1 MNKYVKHL
9 SASEHNCNR
18 KKKKQFRGR
27 TQSVCSTVSFKF
39 PEVSLL
45 RGLKLITML
54 KEYRIDRW
62 RKDDHVGKSS
72 EDHHEK
78 TRRPAWLEVRSEKY
92 TGSDTSGFYR
102 LELLF

>member
-1 MNKYVKHL
+1 
-9 SASEHNCNR
+9 
-18 KKKKQFRGR
+18 
-27 TQSVCSTVSFKF
+27 
-39 PEVSLL
+39 
-45 RGLKLITML
+45 ML